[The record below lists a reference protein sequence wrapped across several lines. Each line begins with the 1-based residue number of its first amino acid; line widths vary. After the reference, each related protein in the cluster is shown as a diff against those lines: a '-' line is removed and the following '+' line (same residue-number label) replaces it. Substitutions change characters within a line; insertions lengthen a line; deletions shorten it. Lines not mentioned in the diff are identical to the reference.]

1 MKASFSFTHSVF
13 LIEGGYVYTMG
24 RNKEGQRG
32 IRHCNPVD
40 HPTLVETIR
49 ARYIVV
55 SCHFYQQKVNIAI
68 KLISFSTR
76 MSTAMIS
83 AP

>member
-13 LIEGGYVYTMG
+13 LVEGGYVYTMG

-32 IRHCNPVD
+32 IRHCKPVEQ
-40 HPTLVETIR
+40 PTLVEAIR

-55 SCHFYQQKVNIAI
+55 SYRCHQEVD
-68 KLISFSTR
+68 FS
-76 MSTAMIS
+76 IHFFLFLECQL
-83 AP
+83 